1 MSTGRYKKADYFC
14 FFVFIGVGQM
24 DDELFYLI
32 EAVLRT
38 LLVAVLVYAAALLL
52 LGGLTE
58 EEILSMPKGAA
69 LARIF
74 DKLHL
79 LQAEKE

>member
-32 EAVLRT
+32 EAVLRNT
-38 LLVAVLVYAAALLL
+38 TIEYISLN
-52 LGGLTE
+52 
-58 EEILSMPKGAA
+58 INH
-69 LARIF
+69 F
-74 DKLHL
+74 KL
-79 LQAEKE
+79 

>member
-32 EAVLRT
+32 EAVLRNT
-38 LLVAVLVYAAALLL
+38 TIEY
-52 LGGLTE
+52 
-58 EEILSMPKGAA
+58 IYPK
-69 LARIF
+69 I
-74 DKLHL
+74 
-79 LQAEKE
+79 